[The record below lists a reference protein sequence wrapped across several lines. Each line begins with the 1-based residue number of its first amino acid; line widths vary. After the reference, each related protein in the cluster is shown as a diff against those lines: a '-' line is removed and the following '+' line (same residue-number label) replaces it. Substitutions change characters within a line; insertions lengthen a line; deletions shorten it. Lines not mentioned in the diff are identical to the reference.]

1 MYMDVSRQK
10 HLPKILQRTV
20 TNSILSFFATLSV
33 QYTYM
38 YSSNP
43 AVGIGSAGACPSTPL
58 AGSSWAQE
66 AGEESSPGVE
76 RLERVRPAFRRCA
89 HLLFLPMLARAS
101 AFQMIICLRSFHSL
115 RISKDYIQWR
125 KQHKKLYTKVE
136 DRITGNVY

>member
-1 MYMDVSRQK
+1 MDVSRQK
-10 HLPKILQRTV
+10 RLPKILQRTV

-66 AGEESSPGVE
+66 AGEESPPGME
-76 RLERVRPAFRRCA
+76 RLKRVRPAFRRCA

-125 KQHKKLYTKVE
+125 KTTQKLYTKVE